1 MSDHLAAAG
10 HLPGC
15 PAALSIPGAHEDCR
29 CTELAALFRVPTRE
43 ECFADEDPARRH
55 ERWRTAR
62 DEAARRYAE
71 LMRDLLADEQQ
82 AFARLRETA
91 AGSAELERDIRTA
104 RQLLER
110 QRRSAPRLG

>member
-1 MSDHLAAAG
+1 MSNHLATED

-15 PAALSIPGAHEDCR
+15 PTALSIPGAHEECR
-29 CTELAALFRVPTRE
+29 CSELAALFRVPTRE

-62 DEAARRYAE
+62 AEAARRYAE
-71 LMRDLLADEQQ
+71 LMQDLLADEKQ
-82 AFARLRETA
+82 AFARFRETA
-91 AGSAELERDIRTA
+91 ASSAELERQIRTA

-110 QRRSAPRLG
+110 QRRSTPRL